1 MKKKIHNQIIHVSDT
16 HVIIRLHT
24 NETLNVPINELTF
37 HPKVNDIVEVYQNQ
51 NHVVVCPLPQNN
63 KLWILITSITLLLLT
78 IIGATFLF
86 FRHPDRNIETV
97 DNQSSQ
103 QSSSTTSSSS
113 ASSSSSSSSSSST
126 SSSTSTTSSSSTED
140 SIINTTAEELREM
153 ENDGRLKTGQLYRFT
168 AELTR
173 QKFWEAYV
181 GHFKA
186 LDTYHT
192 IWVKSSNAP
201 MTGVQV
207 QIKKSMIEGW
217 QEGATV
223 TFTVKIMEDSE
234 KFQFW
239 VATDATLITTPTEEN
254 HTENTTQEIDTQA
267 ILHGDY
273 SSIAGT
279 WRNELGHEIVFNK
292 NGLIKGGQIAQ
303 SGMGSDG
310 HIGFSVSSGPIG
322 AAMGIYPPGTSI
334 PMKRFENNQMVSI
347 EDPTDKS
354 KTRIIITQ
362 THPSDEK
369 AVYYKTD

>member
-1 MKKKIHNQIIHVSDT
+1 MRNKTHNQIIHVSDT

-24 NETLNVPINELTF
+24 NETLNIPINELTF

-51 NHVVVCPLPQNN
+51 NHVVVCPLPQSK
-63 KLWILITSITLLLLT
+63 KLWILITSITIT
-78 IIGATFLF
+78 IIILFIIGTTFLL
-86 FRHPDRNIETV
+86 FRHLDRNIETV
-97 DNQSSQ
+97 DSQSSQ
-103 QSSSTTSSSS
+103 QSSYTTSGSSV
-113 ASSSSSSSSSSST
+113 SSSSSSST
-126 SSSTSTTSSSSTED
+126 STTNSSSTED
-140 SIINTTAEELREM
+140 SIIDTTAEELRDM
-153 ENDGRLKTGQLYRFT
+153 ENDGTLKTGQLYRFT
-168 AELTR
+168 TKLIR
-173 QKFWEAYV
+173 QEYWEEYS

-186 LDTYHT
+186 LNTYHT
-192 IWVKSSNAP
+192 IWVEASNAP
-201 MTGVQV
+201 ITGVQV

-239 VATDATLITTPTEEN
+239 VATDATLITTPTEEK

-279 WRNELGHEIVFNK
+279 WRNELGHELVFNK
-292 NGLIKGGQIAQ
+292 NGLVKGGQIAQ

-322 AAMGIYPPGTSI
+322 ASMGIYPPGTSI

>member
-1 MKKKIHNQIIHVSDT
+1 MKNKKHNQIIHVSDT

-51 NHVVVCPLPQNN
+51 NHVVVCPLPQSN
-63 KLWILITSITLLLLT
+63 KLWILISSIILLLLT

-113 ASSSSSSSSSSST
+113 ASSSSSSS
-126 SSSTSTTSSSSTED
+126 TSTTSSSSTED
-140 SIINTTAEELREM
+140 SIIDTTAEELRDM
-153 ENDGRLKTGQLYRFT
+153 ENDGTLKTGQLYRFT
-168 AELTR
+168 TKLIR
-173 QKFWEAYV
+173 QQYWEEYS

-186 LDTYHT
+186 LNTYHT
-192 IWVKSSNAP
+192 IWVEASNAP
-201 MTGVQV
+201 ITGVQV

-239 VATDATLITTPTEEN
+239 VATNATLITTPTEEK

-267 ILHGDY
+267 ILKGNF

-279 WRNELGHEIVFNK
+279 WRNEKGNRVTFDN
-292 NGLIKGGQIAQ
+292 NGLT
-303 SGMGSDG
+303 SGTKIEGIYLSNENILHLSLRG
-310 HIGFSVSSGPIG
+310 EVAG
-322 AAMGIYPPGTSI
+322 ASMGIYPPGTSI

-369 AVYYKTD
+369 AVYYKID

>member
-1 MKKKIHNQIIHVSDT
+1 MKNKIHNQIIHVSDT

-24 NETLNVPINELTF
+24 NETINVPINELTF

-63 KLWILITSITLLLLT
+63 KLWILISSITLLLLT

-97 DNQSSQ
+97 DSQSSQ

-113 ASSSSSSSSSSST
+113 ASSSSSSS
-126 SSSTSTTSSSSTED
+126 TSTTSSSSTAD
-140 SIINTTAEELREM
+140 SIIDTTAEELRDM

-192 IWVKSSNAP
+192 IWVKASNAP

-239 VATDATLITTPTEEN
+239 VATDATLITTPTEEK

-267 ILHGDY
+267 ILKGNF

-279 WRNELGHEIVFNK
+279 WRNEKGNWVTFDN
-292 NGLIKGGQIAQ
+292 NGLT
-303 SGMGSDG
+303 SGTKIEGIYLSNENTLHLSLRG
-310 HIGFSVSSGPIG
+310 EG
-322 AAMGIYPPGTSI
+322 AGASMGIYPPGTSI

-369 AVYYKTD
+369 AVYYKID

>member
-1 MKKKIHNQIIHVSDT
+1 MKNKKHNQIIHVSET
-16 HVIIRLHT
+16 HIIIRLHT

-63 KLWILITSITLLLLT
+63 NLWILVTSITLLLLT
-78 IIGATFLF
+78 IIGVTFLF
-86 FRHPDRNIETV
+86 FRQSDRNIETV

-113 ASSSSSSSSSSST
+113 ASSSSSSS
-126 SSSTSTTSSSSTED
+126 TSTTSSSSTED
-140 SIINTTAEELREM
+140 SIIDTTAEELRDM

-173 QKFWEAYV
+173 QKFWESYV

-186 LDTYHT
+186 LDTYHA
-192 IWVKSSNAP
+192 IWVKASNAP

-234 KFQFW
+234 RFQFW
-239 VATDATLITTPTEEN
+239 VATDATLITTTTEEK

-292 NGLIKGGQIAQ
+292 NGLVKGGQIAQ

-362 THPSDEK
+362 TYPSDEK

>member
-1 MKKKIHNQIIHVSDT
+1 MKNKKHNQIIHVSET
-16 HVIIRLHT
+16 HIIIRLHT

-63 KLWILITSITLLLLT
+63 NLWILITSITFLILT
-78 IIGATFLF
+78 IIGVTFLF
-86 FRHPDRNIETV
+86 FRQPDRNIETV

-103 QSSSTTSSSS
+103 QSSS
-113 ASSSSSSSSSSST
+113 ASSIS

-140 SIINTTAEELREM
+140 SIIDTTAEGLREM

-192 IWVKSSNAP
+192 IWVKASNAP

-239 VATDATLITTPTEEN
+239 VATDATLITTPTEEK
-254 HTENTTQEIDTQA
+254 HTENVTQEIDTQA
-267 ILHGDY
+267 ILKGNF

-279 WRNELGHEIVFNK
+279 WRNEKGNWVTFDN
-292 NGLIKGGQIAQ
+292 NGLT
-303 SGMGSDG
+303 SGTKIERIYLSNENTLHLSLYGE
-310 HIGFSVSSGPIG
+310 VAG
-322 AAMGIYPPGTSI
+322 ASMGI
-334 PMKRFENNQMVSI
+334 
-347 EDPTDKS
+347 
-354 KTRIIITQ
+354 
-362 THPSDEK
+362 
-369 AVYYKTD
+369 

>member
-1 MKKKIHNQIIHVSDT
+1 MKKKTHNQIIHVSDT

-37 HPKVNDIVEVYQNQ
+37 LPKVNDIVEVYQNQ

-63 KLWILITSITLLLLT
+63 NLLILITSSAFIILT

-97 DNQSSQ
+97 DSQSSQ

-113 ASSSSSSSSSSST
+113 T
-126 SSSTSTTSSSSTED
+126 SSSTSTTSTSSTEE
-140 SIINTTAEELREM
+140 SIIDTTAEELRDM

-168 AELTR
+168 TKLIR
-173 QKFWEAYV
+173 QEYWEEYS

-186 LDTYHT
+186 LNTYHT
-192 IWVKSSNAP
+192 IWVKASNAP

-239 VATDATLITTPTEEN
+239 VATDATLITIPTEEK
-254 HTENTTQEIDTQA
+254 HTESTTQEIDSQA

-279 WRNELGHEIVFNK
+279 WRNETGYELVFNK
-292 NGLIKGGQIAQ
+292 NGLVKGGQISKAGI
-303 SGMGSDG
+303 SNEGV
-310 HIGFSVSSGPIG
+310 IGLDVRTGPTGYGIE
-322 AAMGIYPPGTSI
+322 IYPPGISI
-334 PMKRFENNQMVSI
+334 PFKRFENNRLISA
-347 EDPTDKS
+347 EDKS
-354 KTRIIITQ
+354 DKTKIRIIAGQ
-362 THPSDEK
+362 NAPDRSEQ
-369 AVYYKTD
+369 VFYKTD

>member
-1 MKKKIHNQIIHVSDT
+1 MKNKKHNQIIHVSET
-16 HVIIRLHT
+16 HIIIRLHT

-51 NHVVVCPLPQNN
+51 NHVVVCPLPQSN
-63 KLWILITSITLLLLT
+63 KFWILITSITLLLLT

-86 FRHPDRNIETV
+86 FRHLNENIETV
-97 DNQSSQ
+97 DSHSSQ
-103 QSSSTTSSSS
+103 QISSTTSSFS
-113 ASSSSSSSSSSST
+113 A

-140 SIINTTAEELREM
+140 SIIDTTAEELRDM

-186 LDTYHT
+186 LETYHT
-192 IWVKSSNAP
+192 IWVKASNAP
-201 MTGVQV
+201 ITGVQI

-223 TFTVKIMEDSE
+223 TFTVRIMEDSE

-239 VATDATLITTPTEEN
+239 VATDATLITTPTEEK

-279 WRNELGHEIVFNK
+279 WRNELGYEIVFNK
-292 NGLIKGGQIAQ
+292 NGLTKGGQIAQ

-310 HIGFSVSSGPIG
+310 HIGFSISSGPIG

>member
-1 MKKKIHNQIIHVSDT
+1 MKNKKHNQIIHVSET
-16 HVIIRLHT
+16 HIIIRLHT

-51 NHVVVCPLPQNN
+51 NHVVVCPLPQSN
-63 KLWILITSITLLLLT
+63 KLWILISSITLLLLT
-78 IIGATFLF
+78 IIGSTFLL

-97 DNQSSQ
+97 DSHSSQ
-103 QSSSTTSSSS
+103 QISSTTSSSS
-113 ASSSSSSSSSSST
+113 ASSSSSSS
-126 SSSTSTTSSSSTED
+126 TSTTISSSNEGN
-140 SIINTTAEELREM
+140 IIDTTAEELRDM

-186 LDTYHT
+186 LETYHT
-192 IWVKSSNAP
+192 IWVKASNAP

-239 VATDATLITTPTEEN
+239 VATDATLITTPTEEK

-267 ILHGDY
+267 ILKGNF

-279 WRNELGHEIVFNK
+279 WRNEKGNWVTFDN
-292 NGLIKGGQIAQ
+292 NGLT
-303 SGMGSDG
+303 SGTKIEGIYLSNENTLHLSLRG
-310 HIGFSVSSGPIG
+310 EG
-322 AAMGIYPPGTSI
+322 AGASMGIYPPGTSI

-369 AVYYKTD
+369 AVYYKID

>member
-1 MKKKIHNQIIHVSDT
+1 MKKKTHNQIIHVSDT

-37 HPKVNDIVEVYQNQ
+37 LPKVNDIVEVYQNQ

-63 KLWILITSITLLLLT
+63 NLLILITSSAFIILT

-97 DNQSSQ
+97 DSQSSQ

-113 ASSSSSSSSSSST
+113 T
-126 SSSTSTTSSSSTED
+126 SSSTSTTSTSSTEE
-140 SIINTTAEELREM
+140 SIIDTTAEELRDM

-168 AELTR
+168 TKLIR
-173 QKFWEAYV
+173 QEYWEEYS

-186 LDTYHT
+186 LNTYHT
-192 IWVKSSNAP
+192 IWVKASNAL

-207 QIKKSMIEGW
+207 QIKKSMIEEW

-239 VATDATLITTPTEEN
+239 VATDATLITTPTEEQ
-254 HTENTTQEIDTQA
+254 HTENTIQEIDTQA

-279 WRNELGHEIVFNK
+279 WRNETGYELVFNK
-292 NGLIKGGQIAQ
+292 NGLVKGGQISKAGI
-303 SGMGSDG
+303 SNEGV
-310 HIGFSVSSGPIG
+310 IGLDVRTGPTGYGIE
-322 AAMGIYPPGTSI
+322 IYPPGISI
-334 PMKRFENNQMVSI
+334 PFKRFENNRLISA
-347 EDPTDKS
+347 EDKS
-354 KTRIIITQ
+354 DKTKIRIIAGQSAPT
-362 THPSDEK
+362 SSEK
-369 AVYYKTD
+369 VFYKTD

>member
-1 MKKKIHNQIIHVSDT
+1 MKNKTHNQIIHISDT

-37 HPKVNDIVEVYQNQ
+37 LPKVNDIVEVYQNQ

-63 KLWILITSITLLLLT
+63 NLLILITSSAFIILT

-97 DNQSSQ
+97 DSQSSQ

-113 ASSSSSSSSSSST
+113 T
-126 SSSTSTTSSSSTED
+126 SSSTSTTSTSSTEE
-140 SIINTTAEELREM
+140 SIIDTTAEELRDM

-168 AELTR
+168 TKLIR
-173 QKFWEAYV
+173 QEYWEEYS

-186 LDTYHT
+186 LNTYHT
-192 IWVKSSNAP
+192 IWVKASNAP
-201 MTGVQV
+201 GVQV

-223 TFTVKIMEDSE
+223 TFTVKIMEDSK

-239 VATDATLITTPTEEN
+239 VATDATLITTPTEEQL
-254 HTENTTQEIDTQA
+254 TENTIQEIDTQA

-279 WRNELGHEIVFNK
+279 WRNETGYELVFDK
-292 NGLIKGGQIAQ
+292 NGLVKGGQISKAGI
-303 SGMGSDG
+303 SNEGV
-310 HIGFSVSSGPIG
+310 IGLDVRTGPTGYGIE
-322 AAMGIYPPGTSI
+322 IYPPGISI
-334 PMKRFENNQMVSI
+334 PFKRFENNRLISA
-347 EDPTDKS
+347 EDKS
-354 KTRIIITQ
+354 DKTKIRIIAGQSAPT
-362 THPSDEK
+362 SSEK
-369 AVYYKTD
+369 VFYKTD

>member
-1 MKKKIHNQIIHVSDT
+1 MKNKRHNQIIHVSDT
-16 HVIIRLHT
+16 HIIIRLHT

-37 HPKVNDIVEVYQNQ
+37 LPKVNDIVEVYQNQ
-51 NHVVVCPLPQNN
+51 NHVVVCPLPQSN

-86 FRHPDRNIETV
+86 FKHLNENIETV
-97 DNQSSQ
+97 DSHSSQ
-103 QSSSTTSSSS
+103 QISSTTSSSS
-113 ASSSSSSSSSSST
+113 A

-140 SIINTTAEELREM
+140 SIIDTTAEELRDM

-186 LDTYHT
+186 LETYHT
-192 IWVKSSNAP
+192 IWVKASNAP
-201 MTGVQV
+201 ITGVQV

-239 VATDATLITTPTEEN
+239 VATDATLITTPTEEK
-254 HTENTTQEIDTQA
+254 HTESTTQEIDSQA

-279 WRNELGHEIVFNK
+279 WRNETGYELVFNK
-292 NGLIKGGQIAQ
+292 NGLVKGGQISKAGI
-303 SGMGSDG
+303 SNEGV
-310 HIGFSVSSGPIG
+310 IGLDVRTGPTGYGIE
-322 AAMGIYPPGTSI
+322 IYPPGISI
-334 PMKRFENNQMVSI
+334 PFKRFENNRLISA
-347 EDPTDKS
+347 EDKS
-354 KTRIIITQ
+354 DKTKIRIIAGQ
-362 THPSDEK
+362 NAPDKSEQ
-369 AVYYKTD
+369 VFYKTD

>member
-1 MKKKIHNQIIHVSDT
+1 MKKKTHNQIIHVSDT

-37 HPKVNDIVEVYQNQ
+37 LPKVNDIVEVYQNQ

-63 KLWILITSITLLLLT
+63 NLLILITSSAFIILT

-97 DNQSSQ
+97 DSQSSQ

-113 ASSSSSSSSSSST
+113 T
-126 SSSTSTTSSSSTED
+126 SSSTSTTSTSSTEE
-140 SIINTTAEELREM
+140 SIIDTTAEELRDM

-168 AELTR
+168 TKLIR
-173 QKFWEAYV
+173 QEYWEEYS

-186 LDTYHT
+186 LNTYHT
-192 IWVKSSNAP
+192 IWVKASNAP

-239 VATDATLITTPTEEN
+239 VATDATLITTPTEEK
-254 HTENTTQEIDTQA
+254 HTESTTQEIDSQA

-279 WRNELGHEIVFNK
+279 WRNETGYELVFNK
-292 NGLIKGGQIAQ
+292 NGLVKGGQISKAGI
-303 SGMGSDG
+303 SNEGV
-310 HIGFSVSSGPIG
+310 IGLDVRTGPTGYGIE
-322 AAMGIYPPGTSI
+322 IYPPGISI
-334 PMKRFENNQMVSI
+334 PFKRFENNRLISA
-347 EDPTDKS
+347 EDKS
-354 KTRIIITQ
+354 DKTKIRIIAGQNAPTSSEQ
-362 THPSDEK
+362 
-369 AVYYKTD
+369 VFYKTD

>member
-1 MKKKIHNQIIHVSDT
+1 MKNKTHNQIIHISDT

-37 HPKVNDIVEVYQNQ
+37 LPKVNDIVEVYQNQ

-63 KLWILITSITLLLLT
+63 NLLILITSSAFIILT

-97 DNQSSQ
+97 DSQSSQ

-113 ASSSSSSSSSSST
+113 T
-126 SSSTSTTSSSSTED
+126 SSSTSTTSTSSTEE
-140 SIINTTAEELREM
+140 SIIDTTAEELRDM

-168 AELTR
+168 TKLIR
-173 QKFWEAYV
+173 QEYWEEYS

-186 LDTYHT
+186 LNTYHT
-192 IWVKSSNAP
+192 IWVKASNAP

-239 VATDATLITTPTEEN
+239 VATDATLITTPTEEK
-254 HTENTTQEIDTQA
+254 HTETEPLKLDSQA
-267 ILHGDY
+267 ILQGDY

-279 WRNELGHEIVFNK
+279 WRNGFGEEIAFDKSGLV
-292 NGLIKGGQIAQ
+292 NGEIITIPTIGNQGVISFSMRLDSVKGGI
-303 SGMGSDG
+303 M
-310 HIGFSVSSGPIG
+310 
-322 AAMGIYPPGTSI
+322 IYPP
-334 PMKRFENNQMVSI
+334 
-347 EDPTDKS
+347 KS
-354 KTRIIITQ
+354 TIITRSGDS
-362 THPSDEK
+362 SDKNQIRIMVIKDAPRSSKE
-369 AVYYKTD
+369 AYYYVGK

>member
-1 MKKKIHNQIIHVSDT
+1 MKKKTHNQIIHVSDT

-37 HPKVNDIVEVYQNQ
+37 LPKVNDIVEVYQNQ

-63 KLWILITSITLLLLT
+63 NLLILITSSTFIILT

-97 DNQSSQ
+97 DSQSSQ

-113 ASSSSSSSSSSST
+113 T
-126 SSSTSTTSSSSTED
+126 SSSTSTTSTSSTEE
-140 SIINTTAEELREM
+140 SIIDTTAEELRDM

-168 AELTR
+168 TKLIR
-173 QKFWEAYV
+173 QEYWEEYS

-186 LDTYHT
+186 LNTYHT
-192 IWVKSSNAP
+192 IWVKASNAP

-239 VATDATLITTPTEEN
+239 VATDATLITTPSEEK

-279 WRNELGHEIVFNK
+279 WRNEKGNWVTFDN
-292 NGLIKGGQIAQ
+292 NGLT
-303 SGMGSDG
+303 SGTKIEGIYLSNENTLHLSLRG
-310 HIGFSVSSGPIG
+310 EVAG
-322 AAMGIYPPGTSI
+322 ASMGIYPPGTSI

-354 KTRIIITQ
+354 KTRIIIVQ
-362 THPSDEK
+362 QSPSDGK
-369 AVYYKTD
+369 GVFYKID

>member
-1 MKKKIHNQIIHVSDT
+1 MKNKKHNQIIHVSET
-16 HVIIRLHT
+16 HIIIRLHT

-51 NHVVVCPLPQNN
+51 NHVVVCPLPQSN
-63 KLWILITSITLLLLT
+63 KFWILITSITLLLLT

-103 QSSSTTSSSS
+103 QTSSTTSSSS
-113 ASSSSSSSSSSST
+113 ALSSS

-140 SIINTTAEELREM
+140 SIIDTTAEELRDM
-153 ENDGRLKTGQLYRFT
+153 ENDDRLKTGQLYRFT

-173 QKFWEAYV
+173 QKFWEEYV

-186 LDTYHT
+186 LETYHT
-192 IWVKSSNAP
+192 IWVKASNAP
-201 MTGVQV
+201 ITGVQV

-234 KFQFW
+234 RFQFW
-239 VATDATLITTPTEEN
+239 VATDATLITIPTKEK
-254 HTENTTQEIDTQA
+254 HTESTTQEIDTQA

-292 NGLIKGGQIAQ
+292 NGLVKGGQIYK
-303 SGMGSDG
+303 SGIGSDG
-310 HIGFSVSSGPIG
+310 QIGFSVSTGPTGYGMSVYPIG
-322 AAMGIYPPGTSI
+322 VTIKWVDS
-334 PMKRFENNQMVSI
+334 
-347 EDPTDKS
+347 DLS
-354 KTRIIITQ
+354 KNRIIAGQ
-362 THPSDEK
+362 TAPNSSK
-369 AVYYKTD
+369 QVFYKID

>member
-1 MKKKIHNQIIHVSDT
+1 MKNKKHNQIIQVSET
-16 HVIIRLHT
+16 HIIIRLHT

-63 KLWILITSITLLLLT
+63 KLWILISSITLLLLT
-78 IIGATFLF
+78 IIGSTFLF

-97 DNQSSQ
+97 DSHSSQ
-103 QSSSTTSSSS
+103 QISSTTSSSS
-113 ASSSSSSSSSSST
+113 ASSSSSSS
-126 SSSTSTTSSSSTED
+126 TSTTSSSSNED
-140 SIINTTAEELREM
+140 TIIDTTAEELRDM

-186 LDTYHT
+186 LKTYHT
-192 IWVKSSNAP
+192 IWVKASNAP

-239 VATDATLITTPTEEN
+239 VATDATLITTPTEEK

-267 ILHGDY
+267 ILKGNF

-279 WRNELGHEIVFNK
+279 WRNEKGNWVTFDN
-292 NGLIKGGQIAQ
+292 NGLT
-303 SGMGSDG
+303 SGTKIEGIYLSNENTLHLSLRG
-310 HIGFSVSSGPIG
+310 EG
-322 AAMGIYPPGTSI
+322 AGASMGIYPPGTSI

-369 AVYYKTD
+369 AVYYKID

>member
-1 MKKKIHNQIIHVSDT
+1 MKNKKHNQIIQVSET
-16 HVIIRLHT
+16 HIIIRFHT

-63 KLWILITSITLLLLT
+63 KLWILISSITLLLLT
-78 IIGATFLF
+78 IIGSTFLF

-97 DNQSSQ
+97 DSHSSQ
-103 QSSSTTSSSS
+103 QISSTTSSSS
-113 ASSSSSSSSSSST
+113 ASSSSSSS
-126 SSSTSTTSSSSTED
+126 TSTTSSSSNED
-140 SIINTTAEELREM
+140 TIIDTTAEELRDM

-186 LDTYHT
+186 LETYHT
-192 IWVKSSNAP
+192 IWVKASNAP
-201 MTGVQV
+201 ITGVQI

-239 VATDATLITTPTEEN
+239 VATDATLITNPTE
-254 HTENTTQEIDTQA
+254 
-267 ILHGDY
+267 
-273 SSIAGT
+273 
-279 WRNELGHEIVFNK
+279 
-292 NGLIKGGQIAQ
+292 
-303 SGMGSDG
+303 
-310 HIGFSVSSGPIG
+310 
-322 AAMGIYPPGTSI
+322 
-334 PMKRFENNQMVSI
+334 
-347 EDPTDKS
+347 
-354 KTRIIITQ
+354 
-362 THPSDEK
+362 
-369 AVYYKTD
+369 

>member
-1 MKKKIHNQIIHVSDT
+1 MKNKIHNQISHISDT

-51 NHVVVCPLPQNN
+51 NHVVVCPLPQSN
-63 KLWILITSITLLLLT
+63 KLWILISSITLLLLT

-86 FRHPDRNIETV
+86 FRHLNENIEKV
-97 DNQSSQ
+97 DNHSSQ
-103 QSSSTTSSSS
+103 QISSTTSSSS
-113 ASSSSSSSSSSST
+113 TSSSSSSSS

-140 SIINTTAEELREM
+140 SIIDTTAEELRDM
-153 ENDGRLKTGQLYRFT
+153 ENDGRLKTGQRYRFT

-186 LDTYHT
+186 LETYHT
-192 IWVKSSNAP
+192 IWVKANNAP
-201 MTGVQV
+201 ITGVQV

-239 VATDATLITTPTEEN
+239 VATDATLITTPTEEQ

-279 WRNELGHEIVFNK
+279 WRNELGYEIVFNK
-292 NGLIKGGQIAQ
+292 NGLTKGGQISKAGI
-303 SGMGSDG
+303 SNEGV
-310 HIGFSVSSGPIG
+310 IGFDVRTGPTGYGIDIYPIG
-322 AAMGIYPPGTSI
+322 ITIKWVDS
-334 PMKRFENNQMVSI
+334 
-347 EDPTDKS
+347 DLS
-354 KTRIIITQ
+354 KNRIIAGQ
-362 THPSDEK
+362 NPPNSSEQ
-369 AVYYKTD
+369 VFYKTD

>member
-1 MKKKIHNQIIHVSDT
+1 MKNKRHNQIIHVSDT
-16 HVIIRLHT
+16 HIILRLHT

-51 NHVVVCPLPQNN
+51 NHVVVCPLPQSN
-63 KLWILITSITLLLLT
+63 KLWILISSITLLLLT

-86 FRHPDRNIETV
+86 FRHLNENIEKV
-97 DNQSSQ
+97 DNHSSQ
-103 QSSSTTSSSS
+103 QISSTTSSSS
-113 ASSSSSSSSSSST
+113 TSSSS

-140 SIINTTAEELREM
+140 SIIDTTAEELRDM
-153 ENDGRLKTGQLYRFT
+153 ENDGRLKTGQRYHFT

-192 IWVKSSNAP
+192 IWVKASNAP
-201 MTGVQV
+201 ITGVQV

-223 TFTVKIMEDSE
+223 TFIVKIMEDSE

-239 VATDATLITTPTEEN
+239 VATDATLITTPTEEKQ
-254 HTENTTQEIDTQA
+254 TETEPLKLDSQA
-267 ILHGDY
+267 ILQGDY

-279 WRNELGHEIVFNK
+279 WRNGFGEEIKFDKSGLV
-292 NGLIKGGQIAQ
+292 NGEIITIPTIGNQGVISFSMRLDSVKGGI
-303 SGMGSDG
+303 M
-310 HIGFSVSSGPIG
+310 
-322 AAMGIYPPGTSI
+322 IYPPKSTVITRSGDSSD
-334 PMKRFENNQMVSI
+334 KNQIRIMVIKDAPRS
-347 EDPTDKS
+347 S
-354 KTRIIITQ
+354 K
-362 THPSDEK
+362 E
-369 AVYYKTD
+369 AYYYIGK

>member
-1 MKKKIHNQIIHVSDT
+1 MKNKTHNQIIHISDT

-37 HPKVNDIVEVYQNQ
+37 LPKVNDIVEVYQNQ

-63 KLWILITSITLLLLT
+63 NLLILITSSAFIILT

-97 DNQSSQ
+97 DSQSSQ

-113 ASSSSSSSSSSST
+113 T
-126 SSSTSTTSSSSTED
+126 SSSTSTTSTSSTEE
-140 SIINTTAEELREM
+140 SIIDTTAEELRDM

-168 AELTR
+168 TKLIR
-173 QKFWEAYV
+173 QEYWEEYS

-186 LDTYHT
+186 LNTYHT
-192 IWVKSSNAP
+192 IWVKASNAP

-223 TFTVKIMEDSE
+223 TFTVKIIEDSK

-239 VATDATLITTPTEEN
+239 VATDATLITTPTEEQ
-254 HTENTTQEIDTQA
+254 HTENTIQEIDTQA

-279 WRNELGHEIVFNK
+279 WRNETGYELVFDK
-292 NGLIKGGQIAQ
+292 NGLVKGGQISKAGI
-303 SGMGSDG
+303 SNEGV
-310 HIGFSVSSGPIG
+310 IGLDVRTGPTGYGIE
-322 AAMGIYPPGTSI
+322 IYPPGISI
-334 PMKRFENNQMVSI
+334 PFKRFENNRLISA
-347 EDPTDKS
+347 EDKS
-354 KTRIIITQ
+354 DKTKIRIIAGQSAPT
-362 THPSDEK
+362 SSEK
-369 AVYYKTD
+369 VFYKTD

>member
-1 MKKKIHNQIIHVSDT
+1 MKKKTHNQIIHVSDT

-37 HPKVNDIVEVYQNQ
+37 LPKVNDIVEVYQNQ

-63 KLWILITSITLLLLT
+63 NLLILITSSTFIILT

-97 DNQSSQ
+97 DSQSSQ

-113 ASSSSSSSSSSST
+113 T
-126 SSSTSTTSSSSTED
+126 SSSTSTTNSSSTED
-140 SIINTTAEELREM
+140 SIIDTTAEELRDM
-153 ENDGRLKTGQLYRFT
+153 ENDGTLKTGQLYRFT
-168 AELTR
+168 TKLIR
-173 QKFWEAYV
+173 QEYWEEYS

-186 LDTYHT
+186 LNTYHT
-192 IWVKSSNAP
+192 IWVKASNAP

-239 VATDATLITTPTEEN
+239 VATDATLITTPTEEQ
-254 HTENTTQEIDTQA
+254 HTENTIQEIDTQA

-279 WRNELGHEIVFNK
+279 WRNEKGEWISFDK
-292 NGLIKGGQIAQ
+292 NGLT
-303 SGMGSDG
+303 SGTKIEGIYLSNENTLHLSLRG
-310 HIGFSVSSGPIG
+310 EVAG
-322 AAMGIYPPGTSI
+322 ASMGIYPPGTSI

-369 AVYYKTD
+369 AVYYKID

>member
-1 MKKKIHNQIIHVSDT
+1 MKNKKHNQIIQVSET
-16 HVIIRLHT
+16 HIIIRLHT

-63 KLWILITSITLLLLT
+63 KLWILISSITLLLLT
-78 IIGATFLF
+78 IIGSTFLF

-97 DNQSSQ
+97 DSHSSQ
-103 QSSSTTSSSS
+103 QISSTTSSSS
-113 ASSSSSSSSSSST
+113 ASSSSSSS
-126 SSSTSTTSSSSTED
+126 TSTTSSSSNED
-140 SIINTTAEELREM
+140 TIIDTTAEELRDM

-181 GHFKA
+181 RHFKA
-186 LDTYHT
+186 LNTYHT
-192 IWVKSSNAP
+192 IWVKASNAP

-239 VATDATLITTPTEEN
+239 VATDATLITTPTEEK

-267 ILHGDY
+267 ILKGNF

-279 WRNELGHEIVFNK
+279 WRNEKGNWVTFDN
-292 NGLIKGGQIAQ
+292 NGLT
-303 SGMGSDG
+303 SGTKIEGIYLSNENTLHLSLRG
-310 HIGFSVSSGPIG
+310 EG
-322 AAMGIYPPGTSI
+322 AGASMGIYPPGTSI

-369 AVYYKTD
+369 AVYYKID

>member
-1 MKKKIHNQIIHVSDT
+1 MKNKTHNQIIHISDT

-37 HPKVNDIVEVYQNQ
+37 LPKVNDIVEVYQNQ

-63 KLWILITSITLLLLT
+63 NLLILITSSAFIILT

-97 DNQSSQ
+97 DSQSSQ

-113 ASSSSSSSSSSST
+113 T
-126 SSSTSTTSSSSTED
+126 SSSTSTTSTSSTEE
-140 SIINTTAEELREM
+140 SITDTTAEELRDM

-168 AELTR
+168 TKLIR
-173 QKFWEAYV
+173 QEYWEEYS

-186 LDTYHT
+186 LNTYHT
-192 IWVKSSNAP
+192 IWVKASNAP

-239 VATDATLITTPTEEN
+239 VATDATLITTPTEEQ
-254 HTENTTQEIDTQA
+254 HTENTIQEIDTQA

-279 WRNELGHEIVFNK
+279 WRNETGYELVFDK
-292 NGLIKGGQIAQ
+292 NGLVKGGQISKAGI
-303 SGMGSDG
+303 SNEGV
-310 HIGFSVSSGPIG
+310 IGLDVRTGPTGYGIE
-322 AAMGIYPPGTSI
+322 IYPPGISI
-334 PMKRFENNQMVSI
+334 PFKRFENNRLIST
-347 EDPTDKS
+347 EDKS
-354 KTRIIITQ
+354 DKTKIRIIAGQSAPT
-362 THPSDEK
+362 SSEN
-369 AVYYKTD
+369 VFYKTD

>member
-1 MKKKIHNQIIHVSDT
+1 MKNKRHNQIIHVSDT

-37 HPKVNDIVEVYQNQ
+37 NPKVNDIVEVYQNQ
-51 NHVVVCPLPQNN
+51 NHVVVCPLPQSN
-63 KLWILITSITLLLLT
+63 KFWILITSITLLLLT

-86 FRHPDRNIETV
+86 FRHLNENIETV
-97 DNQSSQ
+97 DSHSSQ
-103 QSSSTTSSSS
+103 QISSTTSSFS
-113 ASSSSSSSSSSST
+113 A

-140 SIINTTAEELREM
+140 SIIDTTAEELRDM

-186 LDTYHT
+186 LETYHT
-192 IWVKSSNAP
+192 IWVKASNAP
-201 MTGVQV
+201 ITGVQI

-223 TFTVKIMEDSE
+223 TFTVRIMEDSE

-239 VATDATLITTPTEEN
+239 VATDATLITTPTEEK
-254 HTENTTQEIDTQA
+254 HAENTTQEIDTQA

-279 WRNELGHEIVFNK
+279 WRNELGYEIVFNK

-310 HIGFSVSSGPIG
+310 HIGFSISSGPIG

-369 AVYYKTD
+369 AVYYKID

>member
-1 MKKKIHNQIIHVSDT
+1 MKKKTHNQIIHVSDT

-24 NETLNVPINELTF
+24 NDTLNVPINELTF
-37 HPKVNDIVEVYQNQ
+37 LPKVNDIVEVYQNQ

-63 KLWILITSITLLLLT
+63 NLLILITSSAFIILT

-97 DNQSSQ
+97 DSQSSQ

-113 ASSSSSSSSSSST
+113 T
-126 SSSTSTTSSSSTED
+126 SSSTSTTSTSSTEE
-140 SIINTTAEELREM
+140 SIIDTTAEELRDM

-168 AELTR
+168 TKLIR
-173 QKFWEAYV
+173 QEYWEEYS

-186 LDTYHT
+186 LNTYHT
-192 IWVKSSNAP
+192 IWVKASNAP

-239 VATDATLITTPTEEN
+239 VATDATLITTPTEEQ
-254 HTENTTQEIDTQA
+254 HTENTIQEIDTQA
-267 ILHGDY
+267 ILH
-273 SSIAGT
+273 
-279 WRNELGHEIVFNK
+279 
-292 NGLIKGGQIAQ
+292 
-303 SGMGSDG
+303 
-310 HIGFSVSSGPIG
+310 
-322 AAMGIYPPGTSI
+322 
-334 PMKRFENNQMVSI
+334 
-347 EDPTDKS
+347 
-354 KTRIIITQ
+354 
-362 THPSDEK
+362 
-369 AVYYKTD
+369 

>member
-1 MKKKIHNQIIHVSDT
+1 MKNKKYNQIIHASDT
-16 HVIIRLHT
+16 HIIIRLHT
-24 NETLNVPINELTF
+24 NDTLNVPVNELTF

-63 KLWILITSITLLLLT
+63 NLWILITSITFLILT

-86 FRHPDRNIETV
+86 FRQSDRNIEAV
-97 DNQSSQ
+97 DSQSSQ
-103 QSSSTTSSSS
+103 QSSSTTSNSS
-113 ASSSSSSSSSSST
+113 ASSSS

-140 SIINTTAEELREM
+140 SIIDTTAAELRDM

-192 IWVKSSNAP
+192 IWVKASNAP

-239 VATDATLITTPTEEN
+239 VATDATLITTPTAEK

-369 AVYYKTD
+369 AVYYKTDSIKINFD

>member
-1 MKKKIHNQIIHVSDT
+1 MKKKTHNQIIHVSDT
-16 HVIIRLHT
+16 HVIIRFHT

-37 HPKVNDIVEVYQNQ
+37 RPKVNDIVEVYQNQ
-51 NHVVVCPLPQNN
+51 NQIVIYPVLQNN
-63 KLWILITSITLLLLT
+63 KKWIVIALISLLFLI
-78 IIGATFLF
+78 IIGTTFLLF
-86 FRHPDRNIETV
+86 NNSNSNTEIIE
-97 DNQSSQ
+97 NYSSPQ
-103 QSSSTTSSSS
+103 ISST
-113 ASSSSSSSSSSST
+113 SSSSSSSST
-126 SSSTSTTSSSSTED
+126 SSSSTSSTTSAMET
-140 SIINTTAEELREM
+140 SIIDTTAEELRDM
-153 ENDGRLKTGQLYRFT
+153 ENDGTLKTGQLYRFT
-168 AELTR
+168 TKLIR
-173 QKFWEAYV
+173 QEYWEEYS

-186 LDTYHT
+186 LNTYHT
-192 IWVKSSNAP
+192 IWVKASNAP

-239 VATDATLITTPTEEN
+239 VATDATLITTPTEEK

-279 WRNELGHEIVFNK
+279 WRNEKGNWVTFDN
-292 NGLIKGGQIAQ
+292 NGLT
-303 SGMGSDG
+303 SGTKIEGIYLSNENTLHLSLRG
-310 HIGFSVSSGPIG
+310 EVAG
-322 AAMGIYPPGTSI
+322 ASMGIYPPGTSI

-369 AVYYKTD
+369 AVYYKID

>member
-1 MKKKIHNQIIHVSDT
+1 MKNKKHNQIIHVSET
-16 HVIIRLHT
+16 HIIIRLHT

-37 HPKVNDIVEVYQNQ
+37 RPKVNDIVEVYQNQ
-51 NHVVVCPLPQNN
+51 NHVVVCPLPQSN

-97 DNQSSQ
+97 DSHSSQ
-103 QSSSTTSSSS
+103 QISSTTSSSS
-113 ASSSSSSSSSSST
+113 ASSSSSSS
-126 SSSTSTTSSSSTED
+126 TSTTSSSSNED
-140 SIINTTAEELREM
+140 TIIDTTAEELRDM

-186 LDTYHT
+186 LNTYHT
-192 IWVKSSNAP
+192 IWVKASNAP

-223 TFTVKIMEDSE
+223 TFTIKIMEDSE

-239 VATDATLITTPTEEN
+239 VATDATLITTPTEEK

-292 NGLIKGGQIAQ
+292 NGLVKGGQIYK
-303 SGMGSDG
+303 SGIGSDG
-310 HIGFSVSSGPIG
+310 QIGFSVSTGPTGYGMSVYPIG
-322 AAMGIYPPGTSI
+322 VTIKWVDS
-334 PMKRFENNQMVSI
+334 
-347 EDPTDKS
+347 DLS
-354 KTRIIITQ
+354 KNRIIAGQ
-362 THPSDEK
+362 TAPNSSEQ
-369 AVYYKTD
+369 VFYKID

>member
-1 MKKKIHNQIIHVSDT
+1 MKKKTHNQIIHVSDT
-16 HVIIRLHT
+16 HVIIQLHT
-24 NETLNVPINELTF
+24 NDTLNVPINELTF
-37 HPKVNDIVEVYQNQ
+37 LPKVNDIVEVYQNQ

-63 KLWILITSITLLLLT
+63 NLLILITSSAFIILT

-97 DNQSSQ
+97 DSQSSQ

-113 ASSSSSSSSSSST
+113 T
-126 SSSTSTTSSSSTED
+126 SSSTSTTSTSSTEE
-140 SIINTTAEELREM
+140 SIIDTTAEELRDM

-168 AELTR
+168 TKLIR
-173 QKFWEAYV
+173 QEYWEEYS

-186 LDTYHT
+186 LNTYHT
-192 IWVKSSNAP
+192 IWVKASNAP

-239 VATDATLITTPTEEN
+239 VATDATLITTPTEEQ
-254 HTENTTQEIDTQA
+254 HTENTIQEIDTQA

-279 WRNELGHEIVFNK
+279 WRNETGYELVFDK
-292 NGLIKGGQIAQ
+292 NGLVKGGQISKAGI
-303 SGMGSDG
+303 SNEGV
-310 HIGFSVSSGPIG
+310 IGLDVRTGPTGYGIE
-322 AAMGIYPPGTSI
+322 IYPPGISI
-334 PMKRFENNQMVSI
+334 PFKRFENNRLISA
-347 EDPTDKS
+347 EDKS
-354 KTRIIITQ
+354 DKTKIRIIAGQSAPT
-362 THPSDEK
+362 SSEK
-369 AVYYKTD
+369 VFYKTD

>member
-1 MKKKIHNQIIHVSDT
+1 MKNKKHNQIIQVSET
-16 HVIIRLHT
+16 HIIIRLHT

-63 KLWILITSITLLLLT
+63 KLWILISSITLLLLT
-78 IIGATFLF
+78 IIGSTFLF

-97 DNQSSQ
+97 DSHSSQ
-103 QSSSTTSSSS
+103 QISSTTSSSS
-113 ASSSSSSSSSSST
+113 ASSSSSSS
-126 SSSTSTTSSSSTED
+126 TSTTSSSSNED
-140 SIINTTAEELREM
+140 TIIDTTAEELRDM

-173 QKFWEAYV
+173 KKFWESYV

-186 LDTYHT
+186 LNTYHT
-192 IWVKSSNAP
+192 IWVKASNAP
-201 MTGVQV
+201 ITGVQV

-239 VATDATLITTPTEEN
+239 VATDATLITTPTEEK

-292 NGLIKGGQIAQ
+292 NGLVKGGQIYK
-303 SGMGSDG
+303 SGIGSDG
-310 HIGFSVSSGPIG
+310 QIGFSVSTGPTGYGMSVYPIG
-322 AAMGIYPPGTSI
+322 VTIKWVDS
-334 PMKRFENNQMVSI
+334 
-347 EDPTDKS
+347 DLS
-354 KTRIIITQ
+354 KNRIIAGQ
-362 THPSDEK
+362 TAPNSSEQ
-369 AVYYKTD
+369 VFYKID